1 MKLEKKY
8 GSLLGSC
15 RRSKELCPISDVELV
30 LERRLCDDELCL
42 ELSGRGG
49 GGAWVSG
56 IWSPGGAG
64 ALCFGILE
72 TFHWI
77 MLHHWPLA
85 CSNKKLSN
93 QHFFHPLNLIYPE
106 HFSSE
111 Y

>member
-77 MLHHWPLA
+77 MLHHWPKEEI
-85 CSNKKLSN
+85 SNKPK
-93 QHFFHPLNLIYPE
+93 
-106 HFSSE
+106 
-111 Y
+111 

>member
-77 MLHHWPLA
+77 MLHHWPDNIQTKNL
-85 CSNKKLSN
+85 NDKKI
-93 QHFFHPLNLIYPE
+93 IYV
-106 HFSSE
+106 
-111 Y
+111 

>member
-72 TFHWI
+72 AFHWI
-77 MLHHWPLA
+77 MLHHWPGKIQTQNL
-85 CSNKKLSN
+85 NDKKI
-93 QHFFHPLNLIYPE
+93 IYV
-106 HFSSE
+106 
-111 Y
+111 

>member
-30 LERRLCDDELCL
+30 LERRLCDEELCL

-72 TFHWI
+72 TFHRI
-77 MLHHWPLA
+77 MLHHWPDKIQTQ
-85 CSNKKLSN
+85 N
-93 QHFFHPLNLIYPE
+93 LNDRKIIYV
-106 HFSSE
+106 
-111 Y
+111 